1 MTWRSLMRELSRMS
15 DNKLDGWV
23 MIYCPSDSFGTGESK
38 VIEIKRLTVIDG
50 DMAEEFDLID
60 GDPIM
65 LP

>member
-1 MTWRSLMRELSRMS
+1 MS

-50 DMAEEFDLID
+50 DMAEEFDLVD
-60 GDPIM
+60 GDLIM
-65 LP
+65 LS